1 MNRKQKK
8 LTEWKQKSLNK
19 YKTGTWVP
27 VFLLSFSIILRLSKE
42 KKGEIMI
49 YLIDYENV
57 SYSGLD
63 GIEKI
68 APNDIIYLFYSK
80 SANKISINVLE
91 QIRTNNAEIVFI
103 EAENGTKNS
112 LDFQL
117 CTVLGN
123 IISLENRFIIISQDT
138 GYDTTIRFWN
148 KRGYNVV
155 RQLSIKNPDLSSLK
169 FRNKLPA
176 DLKKGSIS
184 KEIIRRNHACDKRKA
199 GEIANILNRS
209 QHIAVIKEKL
219 IKLYGKKE
227 AMQIFNDL
235 SEIIIKINK

>member
-1 MNRKQKK
+1 
-8 LTEWKQKSLNK
+8 
-19 YKTGTWVP
+19 
-27 VFLLSFSIILRLSKE
+27 
-42 KKGEIMI
+42 MI

-123 IISLENRFIIISQDT
+123 
-138 GYDTTIRFWN
+138 
-148 KRGYNVV
+148 
-155 RQLSIKNPDLSSLK
+155 
-169 FRNKLPA
+169 
-176 DLKKGSIS
+176 
-184 KEIIRRNHACDKRKA
+184 
-199 GEIANILNRS
+199 
-209 QHIAVIKEKL
+209 
-219 IKLYGKKE
+219 
-227 AMQIFNDL
+227 
-235 SEIIIKINK
+235 KIGRAHV